1 MFDTGADYTNS
12 FRHLHKLNVKNEYVT
27 DEDINNLVEILMSF
41 CIGLDE
47 LKEFNKSKYPK
58 E

>member
-1 MFDTGADYTNS
+1 MFDTGADFTNS
-12 FRHLHKLNVKNEYVT
+12 FRHLHKLTDDEATINE
-27 DEDINNLVEILMSF
+27 LVETLMSF

-47 LKEFNKSKYPK
+47 LREYNKPKFPK